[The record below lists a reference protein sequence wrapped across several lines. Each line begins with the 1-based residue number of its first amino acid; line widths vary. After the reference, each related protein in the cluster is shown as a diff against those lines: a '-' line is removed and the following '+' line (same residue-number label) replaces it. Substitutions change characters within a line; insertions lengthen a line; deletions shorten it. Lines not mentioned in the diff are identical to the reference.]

1 MPPVRVANFGKI
13 AGGLRCE
20 LLRAD
25 ACRKTGCPKEVYE
38 TEHFDDRAMERLRDR
53 VSGEVSAG
61 LTFREKNKTFRA
73 QISRSGDLCFRI
85 ERKERNRIDF
95 YERSAQSCGRKNNIP
110 SGTITAMHFII

>member
-1 MPPVRVANFGKI
+1 MPPVRVANFGKKEI

-25 ACRKTGCPKEVYE
+25 ACQKTGCPKEVYE

-85 ERKERNRIDF
+85 ERKERNRMD
-95 YERSAQSCGRKNNIP
+95 
-110 SGTITAMHFII
+110 